1 MWYEVTLESSVTVTV
16 EAENEEQAAQ
26 RAKDA
31 AGDFDIQ
38 NALEENAEV
47 NLTPEEVD
55 GPDSGMIII
64 DEGGNV
70 RSY

>member
-1 MWYEVTLESSVTVTV
+1 MWYEVVLESSVTVTV

-55 GPDSGMIII
+55 GPDSGSIII
-64 DEGGNV
+64 DEDGNV